1 MLKIRSF
8 FRQKPFDISDLES
21 LPNKM
26 AQIVQGSSYGWTLKQ
41 YQDFCKKMS
50 SAQDENCFS
59 ACILCFD
66 EIVEI
71 KNAVGFLNVQVIFS
85 DIEIELICVDHNY
98 RHQGIGLMMLNEL
111 KNIFASDPA
120 CIKGQSRFFLEVG
133 IQNTNAISL
142 YKKFGF
148 QQVSIRKKYYKSTE
162 DALFME
168 FLFFEG

>member
-1 MLKIRSF
+1 MLKIKSF
-8 FRQKPFDISDLES
+8 FRQKPFDVSDLEF

-26 AQIVQGSSYGWTLKQ
+26 AEIGQGSSYGWTLQQ
-41 YQDFCKKMS
+41 YQDFCKKIMFH
-50 SAQDENCFS
+50 QDENCFS

-66 EIVEI
+66 EIEEI

-111 KNIFASDPA
+111 KSIFLSDPA
-120 CIKGQSRFFLEVG
+120 FIKGQSRFFLEVG

-148 QQVSIRKKYYKSTE
+148 QQVSIRKKYYKRIE
-162 DALFME
+162 DALLME
-168 FLFFEG
+168 FPLF